1 MTLESTRPLTM
12 QKNEADS
19 TDIKFII
26 LWLADRNIQIDFN
39 NYLGHSKDGLIS
51 LVQKFRNKFSSDEA
65 LMAAFKVA
73 LGEDWDHP

>member
-1 MTLESTRPLTM
+1 M